1 MGLAQLHQLRGR
13 VGRGTVESTCVLLY
27 APPLTPIARERLGV
41 LRDTNDGFEIARRD
55 LELRGPGELLGTRQT
70 GLMQLRVA
78 DLVRDADLLPGVQR
92 AADLMLARR
101 RREHSGAA
109 APLGRA
115 TGNASARFD
124 TAGTDAM
131 RNAADIDRQSRA
143 TAHARP
149 SRLREYAR
157 LMRLDRPIGIWLLLW
172 PVLWALWIAGDGH
185 PDERLFVIFVLGTFV
200 MRSAGC
206 VMNDF
211 ADREFD
217 PHVRRTADRPLAQQ
231 SVSPAEALGLFAVLA
246 LIALALV
253 IPLNR
258 PTQVLALIGG
268 VLAVTYPFLKRFF
281 SLPQAY
287 LGAAFGWS
295 VPMAFAAQTGS
306 VPPQAW
312 VLFLSVVLWTTAY
325 DTMYAMVDREDD
337 LVIGIRSSAILFGRA
352 RPVVI
357 GALQAGAL
365 GGLALV
371 GWLTSP
377 RPLVL
382 GGAADGRGARRA
394 PAGADPRPRARR
406 PASAP
411 S

>member
-1 MGLAQLHQLRGR
+1 MKA
-13 VGRGTVESTCVLLY
+13 
-27 APPLTPIARERLGV
+27 
-41 LRDTNDGFEIARRD
+41 DTDAMQNAADTD
-55 LELRGPGELLGTRQT
+55 RQT
-70 GLMQLRVA
+70 
-78 DLVRDADLLPGVQR
+78 
-92 AADLMLARR
+92 
-101 RREHSGAA
+101 
-109 APLGRA
+109 RA
-115 TGNASARFD
+115 TGARP
-124 TAGTDAM
+124 
-131 RNAADIDRQSRA
+131 
-143 TAHARP
+143 P

-172 PVLWALWIAGDGH
+172 PVLWALWIASSGH

-217 PHVRRTADRPLAQQ
+217 PHVRRTADRPLAKQ
-231 SVSPAEALGLFAVLA
+231 SVSPAEAIGLFAVLA
-246 LIALALV
+246 LLALALV

-306 VPPQAW
+306 VPPEAW
-312 VLFLSVVLWTTAY
+312 ALFLSVVLWTTAY

-337 LVIGIRSSAILFGRA
+337 LVIGIRSSAILFGRHD
-352 RPVVI
+352 RLVI

-365 GGLALV
+365 AGLALV
-371 GWLTSP
+371 GWLMS
-377 RPLVL
+377 L
-382 GGAADGRGARRA
+382 GHWYWAGLLSAAALAVHQQRLIRHREPAACFRAFLNNNLFGLAVFAGIALDYVFRG
-394 PAGADPRPRARR
+394 
-406 PASAP
+406 
-411 S
+411 

>member
-1 MGLAQLHQLRGR
+1 MRNATDMDQGT
-13 VGRGTVESTCVLLY
+13 GRGTRS
-27 APPLTPIARERLGV
+27 AM
-41 LRDTNDGFEIARRD
+41 
-55 LELRGPGELLGTRQT
+55 
-70 GLMQLRVA
+70 GL
-78 DLVRDADLLPGVQR
+78 
-92 AADLMLARR
+92 
-101 RREHSGAA
+101 
-109 APLGRA
+109 
-115 TGNASARFD
+115 
-124 TAGTDAM
+124 
-131 RNAADIDRQSRA
+131 
-143 TAHARP
+143 
-149 SRLREYAR
+149 RLREYAR

-172 PVLWALWIAGDGH
+172 PVLWALWVSADGH
-185 PDERLFVIFVLGTFV
+185 PDERLFVIFVIGTFV

-217 PHVRRTADRPLAQQ
+217 PHVRRTADRPLAKQ
-231 SVSPAEALGLFAVLA
+231 SVSTAEALGLFAVLA

-295 VPMAFAAQTGS
+295 VPMAFAAQSGS
-306 VPPQAW
+306 VPPIAW
-312 VLFLSVVLWTTAY
+312 VMFLSVVCWTTAY

-352 RPVVI
+352 DRLII

-365 GGLALV
+365 FGLALV
-371 GWLTSP
+371 GLMAALGRWYWAGLAVAAALAI
-377 RPLVL
+377 RQQVL
-382 GGAADGRGARRA
+382 I
-394 PAGADPRPRARR
+394 RARDPDR
-406 PASAP
+406 CFSAFLNNNLFGLVVFAGILLHYLFAG
-411 S
+411 

>member
-1 MGLAQLHQLRGR
+1 
-13 VGRGTVESTCVLLY
+13 
-27 APPLTPIARERLGV
+27 
-41 LRDTNDGFEIARRD
+41 
-55 LELRGPGELLGTRQT
+55 
-70 GLMQLRVA
+70 
-78 DLVRDADLLPGVQR
+78 
-92 AADLMLARR
+92 
-101 RREHSGAA
+101 
-109 APLGRA
+109 
-115 TGNASARFD
+115 
-124 TAGTDAM
+124 M
-131 RNAADIDRQSRA
+131 RNIPGLGQESQSVAESKLLR
-143 TAHARP
+143 H
-149 SRLREYAR
+149 LREYLR

-185 PDERLFVIFVLGTFV
+185 PDERIFVIFVLGTFV

-211 ADREFD
+211 ADRDFD
-217 PHVRRTADRPLAQQ
+217 PHVRRTADRPLAQH
-231 SVSPAEALGLFAVLA
+231 SVSTAEALALFAVLG
-246 LIALALV
+246 LVALALV

-281 SLPQAY
+281 SLPQVY

-306 VPPQAW
+306 VPLTAW

-337 LVIGIRSSAILFGRA
+337 LVIGIRSSAILFGRSD
-352 RPVVI
+352 RLVI

-371 GWLTSP
+371 GWLSDLGRWYWAGLAAAAVFAVYQQVLIRWRDP
-377 RPLVL
+377 AACFRAFLNNNLFGLVVFTGL
-382 GGAADGRGARRA
+382 LLDYLFSG
-394 PAGADPRPRARR
+394 
-406 PASAP
+406 
-411 S
+411 

>member
-1 MGLAQLHQLRGR
+1 
-13 VGRGTVESTCVLLY
+13 
-27 APPLTPIARERLGV
+27 
-41 LRDTNDGFEIARRD
+41 
-55 LELRGPGELLGTRQT
+55 
-70 GLMQLRVA
+70 
-78 DLVRDADLLPGVQR
+78 
-92 AADLMLARR
+92 
-101 RREHSGAA
+101 
-109 APLGRA
+109 
-115 TGNASARFD
+115 
-124 TAGTDAM
+124 M
-131 RNAADIDRQSRA
+131 RNTTDIDRESRSA
-143 TAHARP
+143 ASPQER

-172 PVLWALWIAGDGH
+172 PVLWALWISSDGH

-206 VMNDF
+206 VINDF

-217 PHVRRTADRPLAQQ
+217 PHVRRTADRPLATQ

-306 VPPQAW
+306 VPPEAW
-312 VLFLSVVLWTTAY
+312 ALFLSVVLWTTAY

-337 LVIGIRSSAILFGRA
+337 LVIGIRSSAILFGRSDRLIVA
-352 RPVVI
+352 
-357 GALQAGAL
+357 ALQAGAL

-371 GWLTSP
+371 GWMSSLGRWYWVGLLTATALAVHQQLLIRHREP
-377 RPLVL
+377 AACFRAFLNNNLFGFVVFAGIVL
-382 GGAADGRGARRA
+382 DYVFR
-394 PAGADPRPRARR
+394 
-406 PASAP
+406 S
-411 S
+411 